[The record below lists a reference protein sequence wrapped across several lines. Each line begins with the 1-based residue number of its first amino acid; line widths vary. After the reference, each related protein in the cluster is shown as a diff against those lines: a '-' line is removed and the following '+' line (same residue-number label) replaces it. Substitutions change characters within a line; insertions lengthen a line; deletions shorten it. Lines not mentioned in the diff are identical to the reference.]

1 MSRLWYKRDD
11 TFWIPKTNFEIRLVS
26 PILTVTPRNQVLTT
40 LMTELFSDSITEDV
54 YDAEMA
60 ELRFG
65 VYGAG
70 DYIGVSSKGFTDK
83 MDVLVER
90 MLTKLVDLKIDED
103 RFKEI
108 VDQVSLLYKVPDL

>member
-65 VYGAG
+65 LYGAS

-108 VDQVSLLYKVPDL
+108 VDQVSLLLEIPLV